1 MIDKF
6 QDYLRL
12 ERNYS
17 MRTVDEYGKDLRQFE
32 SYFTSL
38 ESGLS
43 WAEVDSDII
52 RGWMESMIDRGNTAT
67 SVKQRLSA
75 VRSFYRF
82 LLFKGWVSSDPS
94 RGVENPKT
102 PKPLPTF
109 VKEKDMERLLDLQMW
124 GDDYRDVLTH
134 TILVIL
140 YDTGVRA
147 SELIRLNLGDVDM
160 ARMEVRVTGK
170 RNKQRVLP
178 FGDDMRS
185 AIERYLVARSRLSVV
200 DDSEALLLTVK
211 GRRLDYFQLRRIVRD
226 ALGRVTAQKK
236 RSPHVLRHTFAT
248 AMLNHDAALQGVQKL
263 LGHES
268 MATTE
273 IYTHT
278 TFERVR
284 RVYKTAHP
292 RG

>member
-43 WAEVDSDII
+43 WTEVDSDII

-134 TILVIL
+134 T
-140 YDTGVRA
+140 
-147 SELIRLNLGDVDM
+147 GDVDM

-185 AIERYLVARSRLSVV
+185 AIERYLEARSGLSVV
-200 DDSEALLLTVK
+200 DDGEALLLTVK